1 MSDDDKPRGEPA
13 VKAKLPNAKNIRS
26 PEFTPHGISGGR
38 TGGQPLKPSAKPSG
52 LTAAQAKKRRNIAIV
67 VAVVAVLA
75 IAGGTTWYVTRPAP
89 KVEVTGAFGSAPKV
103 KIPGS
108 ITPGKALKVT
118 EPVTGAGPKIGAN
131 TLALLHYEIYKW
143 TPKGGKSDDK
153 KGSTSK
159 KVLDTREKS
168 ELNPQPGPQLLPV
181 DKLQVK
187 GLKNGLTNK
196 TEGSRV
202 VLQIPPDQSFDPQ
215 SAQQFGLAEG
225 DSVVFVAD
233 VLKVIPTNAEASG
246 TEQKLTDKNLPTVEP
261 QKGKAPKV
269 TIPKVD
275 PPKTMQ
281 VKTLIQ
287 GTGPA
292 TTKDDTAVVN
302 YVGQIWGTGK
312 QFDSSWEKGAPAA
325 FPLADPPPGAMPGF
339 FKGLRD
345 LKAGSRVMLIL
356 PPSDGYGKSG
366 NPQAGIKGTDTVVFV
381 VDILGAAKTG

>member
-38 TGGQPLKPSAKPSG
+38 TGGQPLRTSAKASG
-52 LTAAQAKKRRNIAIV
+52 LTAAQARKRRNIAIA

-108 ITPGKALKVT
+108 VTPPKGLKVT
-118 EPVTGAGPKIGAN
+118 EPITGSGAKIGAN
-131 TLALLHYEIYKW
+131 TLALLHYEIYEW
-143 TPKGGKSDDK
+143 APKGKEK

-159 KVLDTREKS
+159 KVLDTREKT

-187 GLKNGLTNK
+187 GLKNGLTGK

-215 SAQQFGLAEG
+215 SAQQFGLSEG
-225 DSVVFVAD
+225 DSVLFVAD
-233 VLKVIPTNAEASG
+233 ILKVVPSGAEASG
-246 TEQKLTDKNLPTVEP
+246 TEQKLDDKNLPTVEP

-287 GTGPA
+287 GNGPT

-302 YVGQIWGTGK
+302 YVGDIWGTGK

-339 FKGLRD
+339 FKGLRG
-345 LKAGSRVMLIL
+345 LKVGSRVMLIL
-356 PPSDGYGKSG
+356 PPNDGYGKQG

-381 VDILGAAKTG
+381 VDILGAAKTT

>member
-52 LTAAQAKKRRNIAIV
+52 LTAAQAKKRRNISIV

-89 KVEVTGAFGSAPKV
+89 KVQVTGAFGSAPKV
-103 KIPGS
+103 DIPKS
-108 ITPGKALKVT
+108 VVPGKTLKVS
-118 EPVTGAGPKIGAN
+118 EPVTGTGPKIGAN

-143 TPKGGKSDDK
+143 APKGTDK
-153 KGSTSK
+153 KSSTSS
-159 KVLDTREKS
+159 KVLDTRAKS

-187 GLKNGLTNK
+187 GLKAGLTNK
-196 TEGSRV
+196 AEGSRV

-215 SAQQFGLAEG
+215 SAQQFGLAET

-233 VLKVIPTNAEASG
+233 ILKVIPAGAEASG
-246 TEQKLTDKNLPTVEP
+246 TDQKLSDKNLPTVEP

-287 GTGPA
+287 GTGPE
-292 TTKDDTAVVN
+292 TTAQDTAVVN
-302 YVGQIWGTGK
+302 YIGQIWGTGK
-312 QFDSSWEKGAPAA
+312 TFDSSWDKGAPAA

-339 FKGLRD
+339 FKGLRG

-356 PPSDGYGKSG
+356 PPSDGYGKNG

-381 VDILGAAKTG
+381 VDILGAAKSN